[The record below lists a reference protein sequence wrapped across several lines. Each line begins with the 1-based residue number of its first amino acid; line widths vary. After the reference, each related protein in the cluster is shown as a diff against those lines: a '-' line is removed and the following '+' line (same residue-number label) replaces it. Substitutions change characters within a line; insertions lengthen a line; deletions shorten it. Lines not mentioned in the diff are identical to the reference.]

1 MIVGLPILGRAI
13 VAGRTIRQSRGVVKA
28 DQGPVFGYV
37 AIGASP
43 RRGDVVGGHPGR
55 V

>member
-1 MIVGLPILGRAI
+1 MIIGLATLGRAI
-13 VAGRTIRQSRGVVKA
+13 VAGRAIRQSRGVVKA
-28 DQGPVFGYV
+28 DQGPIFRYM

-43 RRGDVVGGHPGR
+43 RRGDVVGRHPGR